1 MNCIYIDIVSYMINN
16 DNDIEIYLNRD
27 GIVNLSYNLSIL
39 IQESLRIKLID
50 SDDNI
55 VI

>member
-1 MNCIYIDIVSYMINN
+1 MNCKYIDIVSYMIND

-27 GIVNLSYNLSIL
+27 GIVNFILFCDIL
-39 IQESLRIKLID
+39 IQESLWIKLID
-50 SDDNI
+50 SDEYI